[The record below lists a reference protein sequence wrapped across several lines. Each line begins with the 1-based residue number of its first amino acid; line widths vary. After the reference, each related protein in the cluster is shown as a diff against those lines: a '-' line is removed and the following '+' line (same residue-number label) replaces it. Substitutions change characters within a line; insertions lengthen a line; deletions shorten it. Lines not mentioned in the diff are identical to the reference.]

1 MMKEKS
7 TTYLRRRRKALMQ
20 KMHSIGFNII
30 RGSLLERYKP
40 CGKPNCRCADGPG
53 HGPKYYLSVSH
64 SGRRPELE
72 YVPGRACP
80 TSETVCFKLQKG
92 KTTHGRNKRHQP
104 GNSPAQRT
112 IVEQGHGYYSESLY
126 RYRGN
131 WLLGSQY
138 AFGFPKGQSIRGGGI

>member
-1 MMKEKS
+1 MKEKS

-72 YVPGRACP
+72 YVPGEHVQQVKLFV
-80 TSETVCFKLQKG
+80 SNFKKAKQFMEEISDINREIL
-92 KTTHGRNKRHQP
+92 RR
-104 GNSPAQRT
+104 R
-112 IVEQGHGYYSESLY
+112 EQL
-126 RYRGN
+126 
-131 WLLGSQY
+131 
-138 AFGFPKGQSIRGGGI
+138 